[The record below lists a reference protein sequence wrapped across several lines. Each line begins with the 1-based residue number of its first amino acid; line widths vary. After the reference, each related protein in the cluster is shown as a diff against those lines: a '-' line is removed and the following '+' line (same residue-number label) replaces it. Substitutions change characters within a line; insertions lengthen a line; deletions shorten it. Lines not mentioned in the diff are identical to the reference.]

1 MQEKANEM
9 IKIFIDKKPVD
20 AEEGTTVLKAAER
33 AGIHIPHL
41 CYHPAFPPE
50 GSCRM
55 CLVEIEGFPKL
66 ELACSTVVKE
76 EMKISTKS
84 ERVVE
89 ARKAVLEFL
98 LAEHPLDCPICDKA
112 GDCKLQD
119 YYDEYGLFESQ
130 FKEAK
135 EKREKKLKIGKSL
148 ILDQERCI
156 LCTRCVRFL
165 KEVTKTQDLGVFHR
179 GVHSSVNIYD
189 GAAVVNN
196 YTGNLAEICPVGAIT
211 DEDFRFKTRSW
222 FLKEGESI
230 CPLCSRGCNILIEY
244 HPGFPR
250 FEVPKRVFRIK
261 ARENPEVNGFW
272 ACDRGRYG
280 YSYLDEGRA
289 DQIILNKIEG
299 ENVLTWEN
307 ISEFLGEKIK
317 SLSSAKKTSGIALIL
332 HTWLSNE
339 ELFLLHE
346 IFINDLKVEKIFFA
360 DLPEGEADGFLL
372 TSEPSPNR
380 RGAQEIGF
388 DIKTV
393 DLGALADGT
402 DFLLAFGPFLSGLFS
417 SKDLKGALDKIKT
430 KVLFSSNSNELN
442 SLFDVVIPV
451 ALIAEKEGSL
461 TNVEGIVQGF
471 QPALE
476 PPGESLPEWKV
487 LSDLGKELGMDSKFY
502 SEFTSPEAILSEMGK
517 KIPFFK
523 KKND

>member
-1 MQEKANEM
+1 M
-9 IKIFIDKKPVD
+9 IKIFIDKEPV
-20 AEEGTTVLKAAER
+20 EVKEGTTVLKAAGQ

-41 CYHPAFPPE
+41 CYHHAFPPE

-55 CLVEIEGFPKL
+55 CLVEIEGFPQL

-130 FKEAK
+130 FKEVK
-135 EKREKKLKIGKSL
+135 EKREKKLKIGKTL
-148 ILDQERCI
+148 ILDQERCV

-165 KEVTKTQDLGVFHR
+165 KEVTETQELGVFHR
-179 GVHSSVNIYD
+179 GVQASVNIYD
-189 GAAVVNN
+189 EVAVLNN
-196 YTGNLAEICPVGAIT
+196 YTGNLADICPVGAIT

-222 FLKEGESI
+222 FLEERESI

-250 FEVPKRVFRIK
+250 FEVPKRVYRIK
-261 ARENPEVNGFW
+261 ARENPKVNDFW
-272 ACDRGRYG
+272 VCDRGKYG
-280 YSYLDEGRA
+280 YSYLEEGRA
-289 DQIILNKIEG
+289 DKIILNKIEAKD
-299 ENVLTWEN
+299 VLTWEN
-307 ISEFLGEKIK
+307 ISEYLGEKIK
-317 SLSSAKKTSGIALIL
+317 RLSSAKKASGIALIL

-339 ELFLLHE
+339 ELFLLHK
-346 IFINDLKVEKIFFA
+346 IFKDGLKVEKIFFA
-360 DLPEGEADGFLL
+360 DLPQGEADAYLL
-372 TSEPSPNR
+372 TSDTSPNR
-380 RGAQEIGF
+380 RGAQELGF
-388 DIKTV
+388 DIKSV
-393 DLGALADGT
+393 DLSALADGT

-417 SKDLKGALDKIKT
+417 LKDLKSALSKIKR
-430 KVLFSSNSNELN
+430 KVLFTSHSHELN
-442 SLFDVVIPV
+442 SLFDIVIPV

-461 TNVEGIVQGF
+461 TNVEGRVQGF

-487 LSDLGKELGMDSKFY
+487 LADLGKELGTDSNVFKK
-502 SEFTSPEAILSEMGK
+502 FTSPDAIFGEMGK
-517 KIPFFK
+517 NIPFFK
-523 KKND
+523 KKYD

>member
-1 MQEKANEM
+1 M
-9 IKIFIDKKPVD
+9 IKILIDKEPVEV
-20 AEEGTTVLKAAER
+20 EEGTTVLKAAER
-33 AGIHIPHL
+33 VGIHIPHI

-76 EMKISTKS
+76 DMKISTNS

-179 GVHSSVNIYD
+179 GVHSSVDIYD
-189 GAAVVNN
+189 GASIENN

-222 FLKEGESI
+222 FLEEGESI

-244 HPGFPR
+244 HPGFFR
-250 FEVPKRVFRIK
+250 FEKLKRVYRIK
-261 ARENPEVNGFW
+261 ARENLEVNGFW
-272 ACDRGRYG
+272 ICDRGKYG
-280 YSYLDEGRA
+280 YSYLDERRA
-289 DQIILNKIEG
+289 DQIIMNKIGG

-307 ISEFLGEKIK
+307 ISEYLGKKIK
-317 SLSSAKKTSGIALIL
+317 SLSSANKASGIALIL

-339 ELFLLHE
+339 ELFLLHK
-346 IFINDLKVEKIFFA
+346 IFKDDLNVEKIFFA
-360 DLPEGEADGFLL
+360 DLPQGEADAYLL
-372 TSEPSPNR
+372 TSEPSPNKK
-380 RGAQEIGF
+380 GAQKVGF
-388 DIKTV
+388 DLKTV
-393 DLGALADGT
+393 DLDALAGGT

-417 SKDLKGALDKIKT
+417 LKDLKNALSKIKR
-430 KVLFSSNSNELN
+430 KVLFSSYSHEMN
-442 SLFDVVIPV
+442 SLFDIVIPV

-461 TNVEGIVQGF
+461 TNVDGIVQSF
-471 QPALE
+471 RPALE

-487 LSDLGKELGMDSKFY
+487 LSDLGKELGIDSKF
-502 SEFTSPEAILSEMGK
+502 FKKNPSPETILSEMGK

>member
-1 MQEKANEM
+1 M
-9 IKIFIDKKPVD
+9 IKIFIDKEQVEV
-20 AEEGTTVLKAAER
+20 EEGTTVLKAAQR

-41 CYHPAFPPE
+41 CYHSAFPPE

-76 EMKISTKS
+76 DMKISTKS

-130 FKEAK
+130 FKEVK
-135 EKREKKLKIGKSL
+135 EKSEKKLRIGKTL

-165 KEVTKTQDLGVFHR
+165 KEVTKTQELGVFHR
-179 GVHSSVNIYD
+179 GVNASVNIYD
-189 GAAVVNN
+189 GAAIVNN

-211 DEDFRFKTRSW
+211 DEDFRFKTRNW
-222 FLKEGESI
+222 FLEEGESI

-250 FEVPKRVFRIK
+250 FDVPKKVYRIK

-272 ACDRGRYG
+272 ICDRGKYG
-280 YSYLDEGRA
+280 YSYIDEGRA

-307 ISEFLGEKIK
+307 ITEYLGEKIK
-317 SLSSAKKTSGIALIL
+317 RLSSAKKASGIALIL

-339 ELFLLHE
+339 ELFLLHK
-346 IFINDLKVEKIFFA
+346 IFKEDLRVEKIFFA
-360 DLPEGEADGFLL
+360 DLPQGDADEYLL
-372 TSEPSPNR
+372 TSETSPNR
-380 RGAQEIGF
+380 RGAQEVGF

-393 DLGALADGT
+393 DLDALAKGT

-417 SKDLKGALDKIKT
+417 LKDLKDALAKIKR
-430 KVLFSSNSNELN
+430 KVLFSSYSHELN
-442 SLFDVVIPV
+442 SLFDIVIPV

-476 PPGESLPEWKV
+476 PPGDSLPEWKV
-487 LSDLGKELGMDSKFY
+487 LADLGRNLGIDTKF
-502 SEFTSPEAILSEMGK
+502 FKKFPSPKAILSEMGK

>member
-1 MQEKANEM
+1 M
-9 IKIFIDKKPVD
+9 IKIHIDKEPVKV
-20 AEEGTTVLKAAER
+20 EEGTTVLKAAGQ

-41 CYHPAFPPE
+41 CYHHAFPPE

-55 CLVEIEGFPKL
+55 CLVEIEGFPQL
-66 ELACSTVVKE
+66 EMACSTVVKE

-119 YYDEYGLFESQ
+119 YYDEYGLFDSQ
-130 FKEAK
+130 FKEVK
-135 EKREKKLKIGKSL
+135 EKRKKKLKIGKSL
-148 ILDQERCI
+148 LLDQERCV

-165 KEVTKTQDLGVFHR
+165 KEVTKTQELGVFHR
-179 GVHSSVNIYD
+179 GVQANVNIYD
-189 GAAVVNN
+189 EAAVLNN
-196 YTGNLAEICPVGAIT
+196 YTGNLADICPVGAIT

-222 FLKEGESI
+222 FLEGGESI

-250 FEVPKRVFRIK
+250 FEVPKKVYRIK

-272 ACDRGRYG
+272 VCDRGKYG
-280 YSYLDEGRA
+280 YSYLGEGRA
-289 DQIILNKIEG
+289 DKIIMNKIKG
-299 ENVLTWEN
+299 EDVLTWEN
-307 ISEFLGEKIK
+307 ISEYLGKKIN
-317 SLSSAKKTSGIALIL
+317 SMSSAKKTSGIALIL

-339 ELFLLHE
+339 ELFLLHK
-346 IFINDLKVEKIFFA
+346 IFHEDLKVEKIFFA
-360 DLPEGEADGFLL
+360 DLPQGEADGYLL
-372 TSEPSPNR
+372 TSETSPNR
-380 RGAQEIGF
+380 RGAQEVGF
-388 DIKTV
+388 DIKNV
-393 DLGALADGT
+393 DLDALAGGT

-417 SKDLKGALDKIKT
+417 SKDLKSALDKIKR
-430 KVLFSSNSNELN
+430 KVLFSSYSHEMN
-442 SLFDVVIPV
+442 SLFDIVIPA
-451 ALIAEKEGSL
+451 ALIAEKGGSL
-461 TNVEGIVQGF
+461 TNVEGIVQDF

-487 LSDLGKELGMDSKFY
+487 LAHLGRDLGIDTKFF
-502 SEFTSPEAILSEMGK
+502 EKFQSPEIILNEMGK

>member
-1 MQEKANEM
+1 M
-9 IKIFIDKKPVD
+9 IKIFIDKEPVKV
-20 AEEGTTVLKAAER
+20 EEGQTVLKAASQ

-41 CYHPAFPPE
+41 CYHHAFPPE

-55 CLVEIEGFPKL
+55 CLVEIEGFPQL
-66 ELACSTVVKE
+66 ELACSTVVKD

-119 YYDEYGLFESQ
+119 YYDEYGLFDSQ
-130 FKEAK
+130 FREEK
-135 EKREKKLKIGKSL
+135 EKREKKLKIGKTL

-165 KEVTKTQDLGVFHR
+165 KEVTKTQELGVFHR
-179 GVHSSVNIYD
+179 GVQASINIYD
-189 GAAVVNN
+189 EAAVLNN
-196 YTGNLAEICPVGAIT
+196 YTGNLADICPVGAIT

-222 FLKEGESI
+222 FLEEGESI

-250 FEVPKRVFRIK
+250 FEVPKRVYRIK

-272 ACDRGRYG
+272 VCDRGKYG
-280 YSYLDEGRA
+280 YSYLEEGRA
-289 DQIILNKIEG
+289 DKIIMNKIKG
-299 ENVLTWEN
+299 EDVLTWEN
-307 ISEFLGEKIK
+307 ISEYLGKKIN
-317 SLSSAKKTSGIALIL
+317 SMLSAKKTSGIALIL

-339 ELFLLHE
+339 ELFLLHK
-346 IFINDLKVEKIFFA
+346 IFKDDLKVEKIFFA
-360 DLPEGEADGFLL
+360 DLPQGEADGYLL

-380 RGAQEIGF
+380 RGAQEVGF
-388 DIKTV
+388 DLKAV
-393 DLGALADGT
+393 DLDALDSGI

-417 SKDLKGALDKIKT
+417 LKDLKSALSKIKR
-430 KVLFSSNSNELN
+430 KVLFSSYSHELN
-442 SLFDVVIPV
+442 SLFDIVIPA
-451 ALIAEKEGSL
+451 ALIAEKGGSL

-476 PPGESLPEWKV
+476 PPGESVPEWKV
-487 LSDLGKELGMDSKFY
+487 LADLGRELGTDSKFF
-502 SEFTSPEAILSEMGK
+502 ENLRSPEIILSEMGK

-523 KKND
+523 KK

>member
-1 MQEKANEM
+1 M
-9 IKIFIDKKPVD
+9 IKIFIDKEPVEV
-20 AEEGTTVLKAAER
+20 EEGTTVLNAAEQ

-76 EMKISTKS
+76 DMKISTKS

-130 FKEAK
+130 FKETK
-135 EKREKKLKIGKSL
+135 EKKEKKIKIGKHL

-165 KEVTKTQDLGVFHR
+165 KEVTKTQELGVFHR
-179 GVHSSVNIYD
+179 GVHSCVNIYD
-189 GAAVVNN
+189 GATIENN

-211 DEDFRFKTRSW
+211 DEDFRFKTRAW

-230 CPLCSRGCNILIEY
+230 CPLCSRGCNILIQY
-244 HPGFPR
+244 HAGFSR
-250 FEVPKRVFRIK
+250 FELPKRVYRIK
-261 ARENPEVNGFW
+261 ARENPEINGFW
-272 ACDRGRYG
+272 ICDRGRYG
-280 YSYLDEGRA
+280 YSYLDEQRA
-289 DQIILNKIEG
+289 SQVIVNKKGG
-299 ENVLTWEN
+299 ENRITRET
-307 ISEFLGEKIK
+307 ISKLLGQKIK
-317 SLSSAKKTSGIALIL
+317 SLSSAQKTSGIALVL

-339 ELFLLHE
+339 ELFLLHK
-346 IFINDLKVEKIFFA
+346 IFKNDLKVEKIFFA
-360 DLPEGEADGFLL
+360 DLPQGEADGFLL
-372 TSEPSPNR
+372 TSEASPNR

-388 DIKTV
+388 DIKNV
-393 DLGALADGT
+393 DLDALADGT
-402 DFLLAFGPFLSGLFS
+402 DFLLAFGPFLSGYFS
-417 SKDLKGALDKIKT
+417 LEDIKGALNKIKT
-430 KVLFSSNSNELN
+430 KVLFSSHSNDLD
-442 SLFDVVIPV
+442 SLFDMVIPV
-451 ALIAEKEGSL
+451 ALIAEKKGSL
-461 TNVEGIVQGF
+461 TNVDGIVQDF
-471 QPALE
+471 RPVLE
-476 PPGESLPEWKV
+476 PPGDSLPEWKV
-487 LSDLGKELGMDSKFY
+487 LSDLGKELEIDSDFFKKFP
-502 SEFTSPEAILSEMGK
+502 TPETILSEMGE

-523 KKND
+523 KKSD

>member
-1 MQEKANEM
+1 MT
-9 IKIFIDKKPVD
+9 KIFINNEPVEV
-20 AEEGTTVLKAAER
+20 EEGTTVLKSAER

-76 EMKISTKS
+76 EMKISTNS

-156 LCTRCVRFL
+156 LCTRCARFL
-165 KEVTKTQDLGVFHR
+165 KEVTETQELGVFHR

-189 GAAVVNN
+189 GAAVANN

-250 FEVPKRVFRIK
+250 FEVPKRVYRIK
-261 ARENPEVNGFW
+261 AKENPEVNGFW
-272 ACDRGRYG
+272 ICDRGRYG

-289 DQIILNKIEG
+289 NQIIMKKKEG
-299 ENVLTWEN
+299 ENELTWEN
-307 ISEFLGEKIK
+307 ISKLLGEKIK
-317 SLSSAKKTSGIALIL
+317 SLLSAKKASGIALIL

-339 ELFLLHE
+339 ELFLLHK
-346 IFINDLKVEKIFFA
+346 IFKDNLKVEKIFFA
-360 DLPEGEADGFLL
+360 DLPQGEADGYLL

-380 RGAQEIGF
+380 RGAQEVGF

-402 DFLLAFGPFLSGLFS
+402 DFLLAFGPFLSGFFS
-417 SKDLKGALDKIKT
+417 LKDLKSALNKIKT
-430 KVLFSSNSNELN
+430 KVLFSSYSNELN
-442 SLFDVVIPV
+442 SLFDIVIPV

-461 TNVEGIVQGF
+461 TNVEGIAQGF

-487 LSDLGKELGMDSKFY
+487 LSDLGKELGIDAKFY
-502 SEFTSPEAILSEMGK
+502 SEFSSPETILSEMEK

>member
-1 MQEKANEM
+1 M
-9 IKIFIDKKPVD
+9 IKIFIDEEPVEV
-20 AEEGTTVLKAAER
+20 EEGTIVLKAAER

-76 EMKISTKS
+76 DMKISTKS

-130 FKEAK
+130 FRETK
-135 EKREKKLKIGKSL
+135 EKREKKLKIGKTL

-165 KEVTKTQDLGVFHR
+165 KEVTGTQELGVFHR
-179 GVHSSVNIYD
+179 GVDAEVNIYE
-189 GAAVVNN
+189 GAAILNN
-196 YTGNLAEICPVGAIT
+196 YTGNLAQICPVGAIT

-222 FLKEGESI
+222 FLEKGESI

-250 FEVPKRVFRIK
+250 FEVPRRVYRIK

-272 ACDRGRYG
+272 ICDRGKYG
-280 YSYLDEGRA
+280 YSYLEEGRA

-299 ENVLTWEN
+299 KDVLTWEN
-307 ISEFLGEKIK
+307 ISEYLGEKIK
-317 SLSSAKKTSGIALIL
+317 RLSSAKKTSGIALIL

-339 ELFLLHE
+339 ELFLIHK
-346 IFINDLKVEKIFFA
+346 IFKKDLKVEKIFFA
-360 DLPEGEADGFLL
+360 DLPQGEADEYLL
-372 TSEPSPNR
+372 TSEPSPNK
-380 RGAQEIGF
+380 RGAQEVGF

-393 DLGALADGT
+393 DLDALTKET

-417 SKDLKGALDKIKT
+417 LKDLKDALGKIKR
-430 KVLFSSNSNELN
+430 KVLISSYSNELN
-442 SLFDVVIPV
+442 SLFDIVIPA

-461 TNVEGIVQGF
+461 TNVEVIVQGF
-471 QPALE
+471 HPALE

-487 LSDLGKELGMDSKFY
+487 LADLGKELGIDPKFF
-502 SEFTSPEAILSEMGK
+502 EKLASPETILNEMGE

>member
-1 MQEKANEM
+1 M
-9 IKIFIDKKPVD
+9 IKIFIDEEPVEV
-20 AEEGTTVLKAAER
+20 EEGTTVLKAAER

-76 EMKISTKS
+76 DMKISTKS

-130 FKEAK
+130 FKETK
-135 EKREKKLKIGKSL
+135 EKKEKKIKIGKHL

-165 KEVTKTQDLGVFHR
+165 KEVTKTQELGVFHR
-179 GVHSSVNIYD
+179 GVHSCVNIYD
-189 GAAVVNN
+189 GAAIENN

-211 DEDFRFKTRSW
+211 DEDFRFKTRTW

-230 CPLCSRGCNILIEY
+230 CPLCSRGCNILIQY
-244 HPGFPR
+244 HAGFSR
-250 FEVPKRVFRIK
+250 FGLPKRVYRIK

-272 ACDRGRYG
+272 ICDRGRYG
-280 YSYLDEGRA
+280 YSYIDEGRT
-289 DQIILNKIEG
+289 DKIILNKIER
-299 ENVLTWEN
+299 ENVLTREN
-307 ISEFLGEKIK
+307 ISEYLGKKIK
-317 SLSSAKKTSGIALIL
+317 SLASAEKASGIALIL

-339 ELFLLHE
+339 ELFLLHK
-346 IFINDLKVEKIFFA
+346 IFRKGLKVEKIFFA
-360 DLPEGEADGFLL
+360 DLPQGKGDEYLL
-372 TSEPSPNR
+372 TSETSPNR

-393 DLGALADGT
+393 DLDALAKGT
-402 DFLLAFGPFLSGLFS
+402 DFLLAFGPFLSGFFS
-417 SKDLKGALDKIKT
+417 LKDLKATLDKIKR
-430 KVLFSSNSNELN
+430 KVLFSSHSNELD
-442 SLFDVVIPV
+442 SLFDMVIPV

-461 TNVEGIVQGF
+461 TNVEGIVQDF
-471 QPALE
+471 RPVLE
-476 PPGESLPEWKV
+476 PPGDSLPEWKV
-487 LSDLGKELGMDSKFY
+487 LSDMGKELGIDSDFFKKFP
-502 SEFTSPEAILSEMGK
+502 TPETILSEMGK
-517 KIPFFK
+517 TIPFFK
-523 KKND
+523 RKND

>member
-1 MQEKANEM
+1 M
-9 IKIFIDKKPVD
+9 IKIFIDKEPVEV
-20 AEEGTTVLKAAER
+20 EEGTTVLKAAEL
-33 AGIHIPHL
+33 AGIHIPHF

-55 CLVEIEGFPKL
+55 CLVEIEGLPKL

-76 EMKISTKS
+76 EMKISTNS
-84 ERVVE
+84 ARVVE

-119 YYDEYGLFESQ
+119 YYDEYGLFASQ

-165 KEVTKTQDLGVFHR
+165 REVTETQELGVFQR
-179 GVHSSVNIYD
+179 GVQARVNIYD
-189 GAAVVNN
+189 GAAVENN

-230 CPLCSRGCNILIEY
+230 CPLCSRGCNILIQY
-244 HPGFPR
+244 HPGFSR
-250 FEVPKRVFRIK
+250 FELPKRVYRIK
-261 ARENPEVNGFW
+261 ARENPEVNSFW
-272 ACDRGRYG
+272 ICDRGRYG

-289 DQIILNKIEG
+289 DRIILNKIEG

-307 ISEFLGEKIK
+307 ISEYLGEKIK
-317 SLSSAKKTSGIALIL
+317 RLFSAKKASGIALVL
-332 HTWLSNE
+332 HSWLSNE
-339 ELFLLHE
+339 ELFLLHK
-346 IFINDLKVEKIFFA
+346 IFKEDLKVEKIFFA
-360 DLPEGEADGFLL
+360 DLPQGEGDRFLL
-372 TSEPSPNR
+372 TSETSPNR
-380 RGAQEIGF
+380 RGALEIGF
-388 DIKTV
+388 EIKTM
-393 DLGALADGT
+393 DLDALTGGT

-417 SKDLKGALDKIKT
+417 LEDFKGALNKIKR
-430 KVLFSSNSNELN
+430 KVLFTSHSNELD
-442 SLFDVVIPV
+442 SLFDIVIPV
-451 ALIAEKEGSL
+451 ALIAEKQGSL
-461 TNVEGIVQGF
+461 TNVDGIVQNFG
-471 QPALE
+471 PVLE

-487 LSDLGKELGMDSKFY
+487 LADLGKELGIDPDFFNKIS
-502 SEFTSPEAILSEMGK
+502 TPQTVLSEMAK
-517 KIPFFK
+517 RIQFFK

>member
-1 MQEKANEM
+1 M
-9 IKIFIDKKPVD
+9 IKIFIDKEQVEV
-20 AEEGTTVLKAAER
+20 EEGTTVLKAAQR

-41 CYHPAFPPE
+41 CYHSAFPPE

-76 EMKISTKS
+76 DMKISTKG

-130 FKEAK
+130 FKEVK
-135 EKREKKLKIGKSL
+135 EKSEKKLRIGKTL

-165 KEVTKTQDLGVFHR
+165 KEVTKTQELGVFHR
-179 GVHSSVNIYD
+179 GVNASVNIYD
-189 GAAVVNN
+189 GAAIVNN

-211 DEDFRFKTRSW
+211 DEDFRFKTRNW
-222 FLKEGESI
+222 FLEEGESI

-250 FEVPKRVFRIK
+250 FDVPKKVYRIK

-272 ACDRGRYG
+272 ICDRGKYG
-280 YSYLDEGRA
+280 YSYIDEGRA

-307 ISEFLGEKIK
+307 IIEYLGEKIK
-317 SLSSAKKTSGIALIL
+317 RLSSAKKASGIALIL

-339 ELFLLHE
+339 ELFLLHK
-346 IFINDLKVEKIFFA
+346 IFKEDLKVEKIFFA
-360 DLPEGEADGFLL
+360 DLPQGDADEYLL

-380 RGAQEIGF
+380 RGAQEVGF

-393 DLGALADGT
+393 DLDALAKGT

-417 SKDLKGALDKIKT
+417 LKDLKDALDKIKR
-430 KVLFSSNSNELN
+430 KVLFSSYSHELN
-442 SLFDVVIPV
+442 SLFDIVIPV

-476 PPGESLPEWKV
+476 PPGDSLPEWKV
-487 LSDLGKELGMDSKFY
+487 LADLGRNLGIDTKF
-502 SEFTSPEAILSEMGK
+502 FKKFPSPKAILSEMGK

>member
-1 MQEKANEM
+1 MTKILINNE
-9 IKIFIDKKPVD
+9 PLE
-20 AEEGTTVLKAAER
+20 AEEGTTVLKAAQR

-41 CYHPAFPPE
+41 CYHAAFPPE

-55 CLVEIEGFPKL
+55 CLVEIEGFPQL
-66 ELACSTVVKE
+66 EMACSTVVKE
-76 EMKISTKS
+76 DMKISTNS

-130 FKEAK
+130 FKETK
-135 EKREKKLKIGKSL
+135 EKREKKLKIGKTL

-165 KEVTKTQDLGVFHR
+165 KEVTETQVLGVFHR

-211 DEDFRFKTRSW
+211 DEDFRFKIRSW

-230 CPLCSRGCNILIEY
+230 CPLCSRGCNIMIEY

-250 FEVPKRVFRIK
+250 FEVPKRVYRIK

-272 ACDRGRYG
+272 ICDRGRYG
-280 YSYLDEGRA
+280 YSYLGEGRA

-317 SLSSAKKTSGIALIL
+317 SLSSAKKASGIALIL
-332 HTWLSNE
+332 HAWLSNE
-339 ELFLLHE
+339 ELFLLHK
-346 IFINDLKVEKIFFA
+346 IFKDDLKVEKIFFA
-360 DLPEGEADGFLL
+360 DLPQGEADGYLL
-372 TSEPSPNR
+372 TSEPNPNR

-402 DFLLAFGPFLSGLFS
+402 DFLLVFGPFLSGLFS
-417 SKDLKGALDKIKT
+417 LKDLEDALDKIKR
-430 KVLFSSNSNELN
+430 KVLFSSYSNEMN
-442 SLFDVVIPV
+442 SLFDIVVPV

-461 TNVEGIVQGF
+461 TNVDGIVQSF

-476 PPGESLPEWKV
+476 PPGESVPEWKA
-487 LSDLGKELGMDSKFY
+487 LSDLGRELGTDSKFF
-502 SEFTSPEAILSEMGK
+502 EKFRSPEKILSEMGK
-517 KIPFFK
+517 RIPFFK
-523 KKND
+523 KRND

>member
-1 MQEKANEM
+1 M
-9 IKIFIDKKPVD
+9 IRIFIDKEPVKV
-20 AEEGTTVLKAAER
+20 EEGTTVLKSAER

-55 CLVEIEGFPKL
+55 CLVEIEGFPQL

-76 EMKISTKS
+76 DMKISTKN
-84 ERVVE
+84 ERVIE

-130 FKEAK
+130 FKEVK
-135 EKREKKLKIGKSL
+135 EKREKKLKIGKTL

-165 KEVTKTQDLGVFHR
+165 KEVTETQELGVFHR
-179 GVHSSVNIYD
+179 GIQASVDIYD
-189 GAAVVNN
+189 GGTVLNN
-196 YTGNLAEICPVGAIT
+196 YAGNLAQICPVGAIT

-222 FLKEGESI
+222 FLEEGESI

-250 FEVPKRVFRIK
+250 FEVPKRVYRIK

-272 ACDRGRYG
+272 VCDRGKYG
-280 YSYLDEGRA
+280 YSYLEEGRA
-289 DQIILNKIEG
+289 DKIIMNKIKG
-299 ENVLTWEN
+299 DDVLTWEN
-307 ISEFLGEKIK
+307 ISEYLGKKIN
-317 SLSSAKKTSGIALIL
+317 SMSSAKKTSGIALIL

-339 ELFLLHE
+339 ELFLLHK
-346 IFINDLKVEKIFFA
+346 IFKNDLKVEKIFFA
-360 DLPEGEADGFLL
+360 DLPQGEADGYLL

-388 DIKTV
+388 DLKPV
-393 DLGALADGT
+393 NLDALASGT

-417 SKDLKGALDKIKT
+417 LKDLKDALDKIKR
-430 KVLFSSNSNELN
+430 KVLFSSYSHELN
-442 SLFDVVIPV
+442 SLFDIVIPA
-451 ALIAEKEGSL
+451 ALIAEKGGSL
-461 TNVEGIVQGF
+461 TNVEGIVQDF

-487 LSDLGKELGMDSKFY
+487 LADLGREMGTDSKFF
-502 SEFTSPEAILSEMGK
+502 EKFTSPDTILSEMGK

-523 KKND
+523 RKND

>member
-1 MQEKANEM
+1 M
-9 IKIFIDKKPVD
+9 IKIFIDEQQVEV
-20 AEEGTTVLKAAER
+20 EEGMTVLKAAER

-76 EMKISTKS
+76 DMKISIKS
-84 ERVVE
+84 ARVVE

-119 YYDEYGLFESQ
+119 YYDEYGLFESK
-130 FKEAK
+130 FSETK
-135 EKREKKLKIGKSL
+135 EKREKKLKIGKTL

-165 KEVTKTQDLGVFHR
+165 KEVTKTQELGVFHR
-179 GVHSSVNIYD
+179 GIDAEVNIYE
-189 GAAVVNN
+189 GAAVLNN
-196 YTGNLAEICPVGAIT
+196 YTGNLAQICPVGAIT

-250 FEVPKRVFRIK
+250 FEVPRRAYRIK

-272 ACDRGRYG
+272 VCDRGKYG
-280 YSYLDEGRA
+280 YSYLEEGRA
-289 DQIILNKIEG
+289 DKIILNKIEG
-299 ENVLTWEN
+299 KDVLTWEN
-307 ISEFLGEKIK
+307 ISEYLGEKIK
-317 SLSSAKKTSGIALIL
+317 RVSSAKKTSGIALVL

-339 ELFLLHE
+339 ELFLIHK
-346 IFINDLKVEKIFFA
+346 IFRKGLKVKKIFFA
-360 DLPEGEADGFLL
+360 DLPQGEADEYLL
-372 TSEPSPNR
+372 TSETSPNR

-388 DIKTV
+388 DIKAV
-393 DLGALADGT
+393 NLDALAKGT

-417 SKDLKGALDKIKT
+417 LKALKEVLSKVKR
-430 KVLFSSNSNELN
+430 KVLISSYLNEVN
-442 SLFDVVIPV
+442 SLFDIVIPA

-461 TNVEGIVQGF
+461 TNVDGVIQSF
-471 QPALE
+471 KPALE

-487 LSDLGKELGMDSKFY
+487 LADLGKELGTDSKLF
-502 SEFTSPEAILSEMGK
+502 EDLNSPGAILGEMGK
-517 KIPFFK
+517 EIPFFK
-523 KKND
+523 KK

>member
-1 MQEKANEM
+1 M
-9 IKIFIDKKPVD
+9 IKIFIDKEPVKVK
-20 AEEGTTVLKAAER
+20 EGTTVLKAAGQ

-41 CYHPAFPPE
+41 CYHHAFPPE

-76 EMKISTKS
+76 EMKISTKN

-89 ARKAVLEFL
+89 ARKSVLEFL

-119 YYDEYGLFESQ
+119 YYDEYGLFDSQ

-148 ILDQERCI
+148 LLDQERCV

-165 KEVTKTQDLGVFHR
+165 KEVTKTQELGVFHR
-179 GVHSSVNIYD
+179 GVQSNVDIYD
-189 GAAVVNN
+189 KAAVANN
-196 YTGNLAEICPVGAIT
+196 YAGNLADICPVGAIT

-222 FLKEGESI
+222 LLEKGESI

-250 FEVPKRVFRIK
+250 FQVPKRVYRIK
-261 ARENPEVNGFW
+261 ARENPEVNDFW
-272 ACDRGRYG
+272 VCDRGKYD
-280 YSYLDEGRA
+280 YSYLEEGRA
-289 DQIILNKIEG
+289 DKIILNKIEG
-299 ENVLTWEN
+299 EDVLTWEN
-307 ISEFLGEKIK
+307 IAEYLGKKINAM
-317 SLSSAKKTSGIALIL
+317 SSTKKTSGIALIL
-332 HTWLSNE
+332 HAWLSNE
-339 ELFLLHE
+339 ELFLLHK
-346 IFINDLKVEKIFFA
+346 IFHEDLKVEKIFFA
-360 DLPEGEADGFLL
+360 DLPQGEADGYLL
-372 TSEPSPNR
+372 TSETSPNR
-380 RGAQEIGF
+380 RGSQEIGY
-388 DIKTV
+388 DLKNV
-393 DLGALADGT
+393 DLDALADGT

-417 SKDLKGALDKIKT
+417 MKDLKSALNKIKR
-430 KVLFSSNSNELN
+430 KVLFSSHSHELN
-442 SLFDVVIPV
+442 SLFDIVLPV

-471 QPALE
+471 QPVLE
-476 PPGESLPEWKV
+476 PPGESAPEWKV
-487 LSDLGKELGMDSKFY
+487 LADLGRELGTDSKFF
-502 SEFTSPEAILSEMGK
+502 EKLQSPEIILNEMGK

-523 KKND
+523 IKK

>member
-1 MQEKANEM
+1 M
-9 IKIFIDKKPVD
+9 IKILIDKEPIEV
-20 AEEGTTVLKAAER
+20 EEGTTVLKAAEQ

-55 CLVEIEGFPKL
+55 CLVEIEGYPKL

-76 EMKISTKS
+76 DMKISTKS
-84 ERVVE
+84 ARVVE

-119 YYDEYGLFESQ
+119 YYDEYGFFESQ

-165 KEVTKTQDLGVFHR
+165 REVTKTQELGVFHR
-179 GVHSSVNIYD
+179 GINSSVNIYD

-196 YTGNLAEICPVGAIT
+196 YSGNLAEICPVGAIT

-222 FLKEGESI
+222 FLEGGESI

-250 FEVPKRVFRIK
+250 FEVPKKVYRIK

-272 ACDRGRYG
+272 ICDRGRYG
-280 YSYLDEGRA
+280 YSYLEESRA

-307 ISEFLGEKIK
+307 ITEYLGEKIK
-317 SLSSAKKTSGIALIL
+317 RLYSAKKVSEISLIL

-339 ELFLLHE
+339 ELFLLHK
-346 IFINDLKVEKIFFA
+346 IFKEDLGVEKIYFA
-360 DLPEGEADGFLL
+360 DLPQGEADGYLL
-372 TSEPSPNR
+372 TSETSPNR
-380 RGAQEIGF
+380 RGALEIGF

-393 DLGALADGT
+393 DLDALADET
-402 DFLLAFGPFLSGLFS
+402 DFLLAFGPFLSASFS
-417 SKDLKGALDKIKT
+417 LKELKGALNKIKR
-430 KVLFSSNSNELN
+430 KVLFSSYSNELN
-442 SLFDVVIPV
+442 SIFDIVIPV
-451 ALIAEKEGSL
+451 ALIAEKGGSL
-461 TNVEGIVQGF
+461 TNVDGIVQRF
-471 QPALE
+471 LPALE

-487 LSDLGKELGMDSKFY
+487 LSDLGRELGIDSKFY
-502 SEFTSPEAILSEMGK
+502 SQLTSPEKILSETGK
-517 KIPFFK
+517 RISFFK